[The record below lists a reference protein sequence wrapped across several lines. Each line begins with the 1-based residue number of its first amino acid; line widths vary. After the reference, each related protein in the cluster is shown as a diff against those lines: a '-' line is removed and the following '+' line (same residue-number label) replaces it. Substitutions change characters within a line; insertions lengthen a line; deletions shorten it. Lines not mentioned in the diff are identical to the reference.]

1 MTENEE
7 RRRLVE
13 GDEEVTER
21 VDWSD
26 GGSPSTAVVKAVA
39 RSRDCSPTELDS
51 LEDSVDTDALN
62 ALFAP
67 RYDGTSRESGSVSF
81 SYADRHVVV
90 FSDGR
95 IVVNQA

>member
-1 MTENEE
+1 MTEEE
-7 RRRLVE
+7 RRIV
-13 GDEEVTER
+13 GGEEKVIER
-21 VDWSD
+21 VDWTN
-26 GGSPSTAVVKAVA
+26 GGSPSTAVVQAVA

-51 LEDSVDTDALN
+51 LEDAVDTDALN

-67 RYDGTSRESGSVSF
+67 RYDGTSRGTGSVSF

-95 IVVNQA
+95 VVVSRT